1 VLSGSAQA
9 IEFSLSVLL
18 RPLTDGISRR
28 DFPAQHFYHNT
39 LPAVKNGRFLRPKYR
54 RQCTFRAASIRYN
67 PPMPSPPRI
76 AKLDGTLVN
85 QIAAGEII
93 ERPASLLKELVE
105 NSMDAG
111 AAGIR
116 IDAER
121 GGVQSV
127 AVADDGCGIHPHDL
141 PLALARHATSKLRA
155 AGDLAAV
162 STLGFRGEALPSIGA
177 VARLSLRSRAVG
189 EDAGWEVKCEGGEV
203 SAPRPRAMAAG
214 TVVTV
219 RDLFFN
225 TPARRKFVKS
235 AATEFRHLENTVR
248 RLALADFGVTFTLR
262 HNGRDVAHFP
272 AAGGE
277 FSLGRAA
284 AVLGE
289 AFAAD
294 ALSVER
300 RAGGMQLRGWVS
312 RPTAARSQP
321 DQQYFYVNRR
331 WVRDRQI
338 NHAIRQAYQDVVYH
352 GRHPSLVLYLDLEPA
367 AVDVN
372 VHPAKHEVRFRD
384 PRAVHDFVRHAIAAA
399 IAGER
404 PAAPPSS
411 HSKPS
416 LAPSPSPLS
425 GHRYPPP
432 RHQHSLAAAVRDSL
446 SAYRDLHGGVDG
458 VDAGATICTGGLEAP
473 LGFAVAQLHGV
484 YILAQAGDSLVVVD
498 MHAAHERITYEKLK
512 REYQQTEVRRQPLLT
527 PAHIALSA
535 AEMELAFAHEDM
547 LRRMGFAIARGG
559 ELSLLLREVPQL
571 LAGGDAVQ
579 LLRDVLADIAAHGAS
594 ARVEEEA
601 NRVLSTMA
609 CHGSVRANRKL
620 ERDEMNALLR
630 AMEETER
637 AGQCNHGRPTYRR
650 IPLAE
655 MDRWF
660 LRGR

>member
-1 VLSGSAQA
+1 M
-9 IEFSLSVLL
+9 
-18 RPLTDGISRR
+18 
-28 DFPAQHFYHNT
+28 
-39 LPAVKNGRFLRPKYR
+39 
-54 RQCTFRAASIRYN
+54 
-67 PPMPSPPRI
+67 PPPPRI
-76 AKLDGTLVN
+76 ARLDGTLVN

-111 AAGIR
+111 AAEIR

-155 AGDLAAV
+155 AEDLAAV

-177 VARLSLRSRAVG
+177 VARLGLRSRTANG
-189 EDAGWEVKCEGGEV
+189 DAGWEVRCEGGEV
-203 SAPRPRAMAAG
+203 SAPRPLAMAAG

-235 AATEFRHLENTVR
+235 AATEFHHLENTVR
-248 RLALADFGVTFTLR
+248 RLALADFGVTLTLR
-262 HNGRDVAHFP
+262 HNGRDAAHFP
-272 AAGGE
+272 AANGGG
-277 FSLGRAA
+277 FSLARAA

-294 ALSVER
+294 ALSVAR
-300 RAGGMQLRGWVS
+300 CAGGMQLHGWVS
-312 RPTAARSQP
+312 RPTATRSQP

-352 GRHPSLVLYLDLEPA
+352 GRHPSLALYLDLEPA

-404 PAAPPSS
+404 PAAAPAFSTSAPPPS
-411 HSKPS
+411 HAGPPP
-416 LAPSPSPLS
+416 AAAPSPLS

-432 RHQHSLAAAVRDSL
+432 RHRHSLAAAVQDSL
-446 SAYRDLHGGVDG
+446 NAYRDLHGWDDG
-458 VDAGATICTGGLEAP
+458 VDAGAMICTGDLEAP
-473 LGFAVAQLHGV
+473 LGFAIAQLHGV

-512 REYQQTEVRRQPLLT
+512 REYQQTEVRRQKLLA

-559 ELSLLLREVPQL
+559 ELSLLLREAPQL

-579 LLRDVLADIAAHGAS
+579 LLRDVLADIGAHGAS
-594 ARVEEEA
+594 ARVEEEV

>member
-1 VLSGSAQA
+1 M
-9 IEFSLSVLL
+9 
-18 RPLTDGISRR
+18 
-28 DFPAQHFYHNT
+28 
-39 LPAVKNGRFLRPKYR
+39 
-54 RQCTFRAASIRYN
+54 
-67 PPMPSPPRI
+67 PPPPPRI
-76 AKLDGTLVN
+76 ARLDGTLVN

-177 VARLSLRSRAVG
+177 VARLGLRSRTAG
-189 EDAGWEVKCEGGEV
+189 QDAGWEVRCEGGKV
-203 SAPRPRAMAAG
+203 SEPRPLAMAAG

-262 HNGRDVAHFP
+262 HNGRDAAHFP
-272 AAGGE
+272 ASAGGE
-277 FSLGRAA
+277 FSLARAA
-284 AVLGE
+284 AVLGD

-312 RPTAARSQP
+312 RPTATRSQP

-331 WVRDRQI
+331 WVRDRRI

-352 GRHPSLVLYLDLEPA
+352 GRHPSLALYLDLEPA

-384 PRAVHDFVRHAIAAA
+384 PRAVHDFVRHAIASA

-404 PAAPPSS
+404 PAVAPSFSTSVSPSAQPKPPLAPP
-411 HSKPS
+411 
-416 LAPSPSPLS
+416 PSPSP

-432 RHQHSLAAAVRDSL
+432 RHQHSLAAAVQDSL
-446 SAYRDLHGGVDG
+446 NAYRDLHGFGDGVDG
-458 VDAGATICTGGLEAP
+458 GAMICTDDIEAP

-512 REYQQTEVRRQPLLT
+512 REYRQTEVRRQKLLA
-527 PAHIALSA
+527 PAHVALSA

-547 LRRMGFAIARGG
+547 LRRMGFAVARGG
-559 ELSLLLREVPQL
+559 ELSLLLREAPQL
-571 LAGGDAVQ
+571 LADGDAVQ

-594 ARVEEEA
+594 ARVEEEV

-620 ERDEMNALLR
+620 GRDEMNALLR

-637 AGQCNHGRPTYRR
+637 AAQCNHGRPTYRR

>member
-1 VLSGSAQA
+1 M
-9 IEFSLSVLL
+9 
-18 RPLTDGISRR
+18 
-28 DFPAQHFYHNT
+28 
-39 LPAVKNGRFLRPKYR
+39 
-54 RQCTFRAASIRYN
+54 
-67 PPMPSPPRI
+67 PPPPRI

-111 AAGIR
+111 AAEIR

-177 VARLSLRSRAVG
+177 VARLGLRSRAAG
-189 EDAGWEVKCEGGEV
+189 EDAGWEVRCEGGEV
-203 SAPRPRAMAAG
+203 SEPRPLAMAAG
-214 TVVTV
+214 TAVTV

-235 AATEFRHLENTVR
+235 AATEFRHVENTVR

-272 AAGGE
+272 AAAGGE
-277 FSLGRAA
+277 FSLARTA

-289 AFAAD
+289 AFAAE

-312 RPTAARSQP
+312 RPTATRSQP

-352 GRHPSLVLYLDLEPA
+352 GRHPALALYLDLEPA

-404 PAAPPSS
+404 PAAAAFSTSQPPSS
-411 HSKPS
+411 HPE
-416 LAPSPSPLS
+416 PSPAPAPPPLS

-432 RHQHSLAAAVRDSL
+432 RRRHSLAAAVQDSL
-446 SAYRDLHGGVDG
+446 DAYRDLHGLGDG
-458 VDAGATICTGGLEAP
+458 VDAGAMTGSGDLEAP

-512 REYQQTEVRRQPLLT
+512 REYHQTEVRRQPLLT
-527 PAHIALSA
+527 PAHVALSA

-559 ELSLLLREVPQL
+559 ELSLLLREAPQL
-571 LAGGDAVQ
+571 LADGDAVQ

-594 ARVEEEA
+594 ARVEEEV